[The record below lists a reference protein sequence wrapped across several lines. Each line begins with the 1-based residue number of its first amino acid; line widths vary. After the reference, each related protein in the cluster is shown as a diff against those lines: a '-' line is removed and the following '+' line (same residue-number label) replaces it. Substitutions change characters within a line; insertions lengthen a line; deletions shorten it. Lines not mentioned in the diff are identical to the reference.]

1 MFLSLVF
8 FFLMIRRPPRSTR
21 TDTLF
26 PYTTLFRSLQAQ
38 RDFLKQAI
46 AEAKA
51 FDQAKMTKEQ
61 KFERAYLSAVAQC
74 QLFWLEDADFPHHN
88 PAFYIGNGLDPN
100 VYIARPYADA
110 PTRMKAF
117 IAFAR
122 NIPRAAD
129 QIRV

>member
-1 MFLSLVF
+1 
-8 FFLMIRRPPRSTR
+8 
-21 TDTLF
+21 
-26 PYTTLFRSLQAQ
+26 
-38 RDFLKQAI
+38 
-46 AEAKA
+46 
-51 FDQAKMTKEQ
+51 MTKEQ
-61 KFERAYLSAVAQC
+61 KFERAYLIAVAQG

-122 NIPRAAD
+122 NITRAAD
-129 QIRV
+129 QIRVHLQTRSEERRAGKECVNTCISRWAPYY